1 MKKRGKGNTEWVEK
15 PPGKI
20 CGEAMQLL
28 EAERY
33 ELVSCI
39 ILPSFLVEDKRLGN
53 LFSIS
58 IPYEPV
64 AGLGDPLVS
73 IQITPAGASLCVLQQ
88 ANSARSRYHLA
99 HSENGTGKQ
108 T

>member
-1 MKKRGKGNTEWVEK
+1 MRQCDVVDPGTGATFEALEKRG
-15 PPGKI
+15 
-20 CGEAMQLL
+20 
-28 EAERY
+28 Y
-33 ELVSCI
+33 
-39 ILPSFLVEDKRLGN
+39 ILCR
-53 LFSIS
+53 
-58 IPYEPV
+58 YEPV
-64 AGLGDPLVS
+64 AGLGDPLVY